1 MPVLKPTEY
10 VGTITYLGR
19 VPAKPAVLASQ
30 PENDLYA
37 SFAGV
42 EGEVHGGL
50 TRASCVRVKAQYPE
64 GTEIAN
70 TRQFSVLS
78 DEEMAEIA
86 EWMGLP
92 ALDPALLGAQMVV
105 RGLPDFSH
113 VPPGSRLQGESGAT
127 LVVDLNNRPC
137 VFPGKGIEEAH
148 SSFGKL
154 FKPAAEGR
162 RGIVAWVERE
172 GWFRLGDQVRL
183 HVPDQRPWALLDRT
197 QAN

>member
-10 VGTITYLGR
+10 VGIITYLGR

-30 PENDLYA
+30 PEQELYA

-42 EGEVHGGL
+42 AGDVHGGL
-50 TRASCVRVKAQYPE
+50 TRASCVRVKVLYPE

-70 TRQFSVLS
+70 TRQLSVLS
-78 DEEMAEIA
+78 EEEIA
-86 EWMGLP
+86 GIAESMGLP
-92 ALDPALLGAQMVV
+92 GLDPALLGASMVV
-105 RGLPDFSH
+105 RGIPDFSH
-113 VPPGSRLQGESGAT
+113 VPPGSRLQGASGAT

-137 VFPGKGIEEAH
+137 IFPGKGIEAAH
-148 SSFGKL
+148 HGYGKH

-172 GWFRLGDQVRL
+172 GWFRLGDEVRL
-183 HVPDQRPWALLDRT
+183 HVPDQRPWALMDR
-197 QAN
+197 ARAS